1 YLHCQ
6 GEFFT
11 DSSGRRLIKRLR
23 NRRDDWSLP
32 IEYNE
37 SQIITGNYYPIVNR
51 IMLKNILLE
60 WFNERIP
67 FGLAIYTDRSQGGT
81 SLNDGQ
87 LELMVHRQ
95 TVYDDGLGV
104 NEPLTELGVDGNGLI
119 VRGTHR
125 IRFDELYLIENEER
139 KIAQT
144 MRRPIIPVFLPSNK
158 QSLTDH
164 INGWSGIRK
173 SLPSNIHLLSLS
185 SWPVNVVD
193 KSETKNQ
200 ILVRFENL
208 HTTDRSES
216 THIDVKYLFTG
227 ITITDVTEMTLT
239 ADQLK
244 EDAVSRRL
252 HWPTE
257 PEFHSFT
264 KSYVMNASSIILKI
278 PPNKIITYILD
289 YQVDDSSQIFN

>member
-1 YLHCQ
+1 
-6 GEFFT
+6 T
-11 DSSGRRLIKRLR
+11 ITLIF
-23 NRRDDWSLP
+23 
-32 IEYNE
+32 IYFY
-37 SQIITGNYYPIVNR
+37 QI
-51 IMLKNILLE
+51 
-60 WFNERIP
+60 
-67 FGLAIYTDRSQGGT
+67 
-81 SLNDGQ
+81 
-87 LELMVHRQ
+87 
-95 TVYDDGLGV
+95 
-104 NEPLTELGVDGNGLI
+104 GLI

-125 IRFDELYLIENEER
+125 IRFDELYLIENEDR

-185 SWPVNVVD
+185 SWPVNVVHRPD
-193 KSETKNQ
+193 TKKQ

-208 HTTDRSES
+208 HTLDSS
-216 THIDVKYLFTG
+216 KNTHIDVKHLFTG
-227 ITITDVTEMTLT
+227 ITVTDVTEMTLT

-264 KSYVMNASSIILKI
+264 EGYEMNASSIILKI
-278 PPNKIITYILD
+278 PTKKINTYI
-289 YQVDDSSQIFN
+289 